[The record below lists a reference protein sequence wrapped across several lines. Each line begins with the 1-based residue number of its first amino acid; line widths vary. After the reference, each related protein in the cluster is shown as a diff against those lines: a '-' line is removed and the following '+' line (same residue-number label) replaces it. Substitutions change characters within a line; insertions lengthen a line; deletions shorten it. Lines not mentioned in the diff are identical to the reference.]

1 MQIDFMKIR
10 YTIKVQETTLNF
22 NNESSNMYNELR
34 WEYSYCVSEN
44 VYSRIQP
51 MYILGWVM

>member
-1 MQIDFMKIR
+1 MQIDFMKIC
-10 YTIKVQETTLNF
+10 YTIQVHETTLNVS
-22 NNESSNMYNELR
+22 NESSNMYNELR

-51 MYILGWVM
+51 TYILGWVM